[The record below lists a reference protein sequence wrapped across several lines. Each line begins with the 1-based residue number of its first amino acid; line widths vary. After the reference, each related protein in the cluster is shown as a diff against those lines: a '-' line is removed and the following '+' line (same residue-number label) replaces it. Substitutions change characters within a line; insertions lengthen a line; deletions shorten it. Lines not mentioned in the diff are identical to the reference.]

1 MEISELTRRVRAFAE
16 ERDWARYHSP
26 KNLAMA
32 VSVEAG
38 ELLEL
43 FLWTDDQSPGQPTSP
58 ERAARVADEAA
69 DVMICLLNLCDR
81 AGIDLGQAVAS
92 KLERAALKYPAH
104 LVRGRA
110 LKYDEYPSWDGSG
123 HTAVPDDTEDR

>member
-1 MEISELTRRVRAFAE
+1 MDLEELARRVRAFAD
-16 ERDWARYHSP
+16 ERDWGKFHSP
-26 KNLAMA
+26 RNLAMA

-43 FLWTDDQSPGQPTSP
+43 FLWAEDGAAQPASP

-69 DVMICLLNLCDR
+69 DVLICLLNLCDR
-81 AGIDLGQAVAS
+81 ADVDLGDAVVR
-92 KLERAALKYPAH
+92 KLARAAEKYPPA

-110 LKYDEYPSWDGSG
+110 LKYDEYPTWDGAAHG
-123 HTAVPDDTEDR
+123 ATDDSEP